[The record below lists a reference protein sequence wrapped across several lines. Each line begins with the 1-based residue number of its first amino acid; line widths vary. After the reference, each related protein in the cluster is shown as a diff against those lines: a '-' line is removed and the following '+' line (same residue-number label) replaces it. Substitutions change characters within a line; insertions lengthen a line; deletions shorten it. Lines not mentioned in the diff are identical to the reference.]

1 MSFFAGEYDVVVVG
15 AGHAGV
21 EAGLAAARMGKS
33 TLMLTINLDGIAL
46 MACNPAIGGTS
57 KGHLVREVDA
67 LGGQM
72 GISADATL
80 IQMRMINT
88 GKGPAVHS
96 LRAQQD
102 KKDYQRYMKQVVENT
117 ENLEIA
123 EGEAVEILT
132 EKGCAV
138 GVVTASGREYRCK
151 AVILACGVY
160 LESNIIIG
168 EYNVK
173 SGPCG
178 LKNSTGLSD
187 CLRRL
192 GFELRRFKTGTPPRV
207 DKRTIDFSVFEE
219 QKGDEPIIP
228 FSFLSDGIKREQ
240 QSCYL
245 GYTNERTHEIL
256 RSNLSRSPMFSGSI
270 KGTGARYCPSIEDKV
285 TRFGDKPR
293 HQLFLEPEGRDTNE
307 IYVQGM
313 STSMPEDVQI
323 EFIRSIKGLENAHI
337 MRSAYAIEY
346 DCIDPTS
353 LKQSLEAK
361 SIAGLFFAGQING
374 SSGYEE
380 AAAQGIIAGINAVQY
395 IKQEEPLILDR
406 SEGYIGVLIDDLVI
420 KGTNEPYRMMT
431 SRAEYRLTLRQDN
444 ADLRL
449 TEKGYKVGLVS
460 KERYE
465 RMLEKKNGLEKAV
478 KRLKSTHVGKDEYL
492 GRLLEE
498 RQAGDMNSS
507 SLYDLLKRKGIYYRD
522 IAVYDSEHPSKEVI
536 EQLETEAKYEG
547 YIVKQQKQ
555 IEEFRRN
562 ESCLIPDD
570 IDYDEVGSLRIEAV
584 QKLKKLRPK
593 NIGQAGRI
601 SGVSPADI
609 SVLSVY
615 VHRMKAM
622 KNMH

>member
-1 MSFFAGEYDVVVVG
+1 MGFFAGEYDVIIVG

-21 EAGLAAARMGKS
+21 EAGLACSRMGQK

-57 KGHLVREVDA
+57 KGHLVREIDA

-72 GISADATL
+72 GISADATFM
-80 IQMRMINT
+80 QMRMINT
-88 GKGPAVHS
+88 AKGPAVHS

-102 KKDYQRYMKQVVENT
+102 KKDYQRYMKNVLENT

-123 EGEAVEILT
+123 EGEVTEILT
-132 EKGCAV
+132 KDGAV
-138 GVVTASGREYRCK
+138 CGVVTASGREYRCRA
-151 AVILACGVY
+151 AVLACGVY
-160 LESNIIIG
+160 LDSNIIIG

-178 LKNSTGLSD
+178 LKNATGLSD
-187 CLRRL
+187 SLREL

-219 QKGDEPIIP
+219 QPGDDPIIP
-228 FSFLSDGIKREQ
+228 FSFENIGKLTREEQ
-240 QSCYL
+240 AKCYL
-245 GYTNERTHEIL
+245 GYTNEHTHDIL
-256 RSNLSRSPMFSGSI
+256 RSNLDRSPMFSGKI

-285 TRFGDKPR
+285 VRFGDKPR
-293 HQLFLEPEGRDTNE
+293 HQLFLEPEGKDTNE

-346 DCIDPTS
+346 DCIDPTM
-353 LKQSLEAK
+353 LKLSLEAK
-361 SIAGLFFAGQING
+361 SVDGLFFAGQING

-380 AAAQGIIAGINAVQY
+380 AAAQGLIAGINAAQLL
-395 IKQEEPLILDR
+395 KGEEPLILGRND
-406 SEGYIGVLIDDLVI
+406 GYIGVLIDDLVT

-449 TEKGYKVGLVS
+449 TEKGYKVGLAS

-465 RMLEKKNGLEKAV
+465 KMLEKRQGVAEAI

-492 GRLLEE
+492 AKMLEE
-498 RQAGDMNSS
+498 REAGDMNSS
-507 SLYDLLKRKGIYYRD
+507 SLYDLLRRKNVTYEDVAR
-522 IAVYDSEHPSKEVI
+522 YDKERPSDEVI
-536 EQLETEAKYEG
+536 EQLEVEAKYEG
-547 YIVKQQKQ
+547 YIEKQKKQ
-555 IEEFRRN
+555 IEEFLKMEN
-562 ESCLIPDD
+562 SLIPEE
-570 IDYDEVGSLRIEAV
+570 IDYEDVESLRIEAR
-584 QKLKKLRPK
+584 QKLSKQRPK
-593 NIGQAGRI
+593 SIGQAMRI

-609 SVLSVY
+609 SVLMIY
-615 VHRMKAM
+615 VHRMKA
-622 KNMH
+622 NN